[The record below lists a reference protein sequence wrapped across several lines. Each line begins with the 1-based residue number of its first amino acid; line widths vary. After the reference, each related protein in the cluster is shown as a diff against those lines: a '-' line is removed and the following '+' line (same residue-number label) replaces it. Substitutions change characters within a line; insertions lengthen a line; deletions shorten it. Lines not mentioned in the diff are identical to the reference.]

1 MQRHSG
7 FIAVLTCL
15 GALGICVSEVSA
27 ETITLIGTGNVGA
40 ALGERFAGLGHR
52 IVSGSR
58 TPEAGV
64 NFQLRPEPS

>member
-1 MQRHSG
+1 
-7 FIAVLTCL
+7 
-15 GALGICVSEVSA
+15 VSA